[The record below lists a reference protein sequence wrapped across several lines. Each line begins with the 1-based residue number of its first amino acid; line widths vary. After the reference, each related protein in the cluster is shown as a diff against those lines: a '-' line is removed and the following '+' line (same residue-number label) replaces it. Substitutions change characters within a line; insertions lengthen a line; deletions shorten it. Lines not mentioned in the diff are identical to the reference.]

1 MIFAKHAPVG
11 LVLVLLLMATGCS
24 KTELYSN
31 LTERDANE
39 MMAIL
44 LHSGFACSKASGGE
58 ETWKISVPES
68 NFADAVSTLKE
79 QGYPRESYE
88 TLGQIFQKSGLVS
101 SPSEEKIRLMY
112 GLSQELGNT
121 ISRIDGV
128 QSARVHIVL
137 PENNPFGE
145 SVKPSSA
152 AVAITHRPDADLQTM
167 VPDIQELVI
176 ASIEGLEMDKVK
188 VSLFESGDKLSSVL
202 PTAKGKQEY
211 AEVMGVR
218 VAKDSAPRL
227 WMIVIGVGAF
237 AVGAIVLASG
247 SVLRKSTSSS

>member
-1 MIFAKHAPVG
+1 MIAKKIITVG
-11 LVLVLLLMATGCS
+11 LGLLLLAATGCS
-24 KTELYSN
+24 KTDLYTN
-31 LTERDANE
+31 LSERDANE

-44 LHSGFACSKASGGE
+44 LRTGISCSKSTGE
-58 ETWKISVPES
+58 EGTWNLSVPES
-68 NFADAVSTLKE
+68 NFADAVATLNE

-152 AVAITHRPDADLQTM
+152 AVAITHRPSADLQTM

-188 VSLFESGDKLSSVL
+188 VSLFEADNKFSASLPAPRSDSEYTEVL
-202 PTAKGKQEY
+202 
-211 AEVMGVR
+211 GVR
-218 VAKDSAPRL
+218 VASESANRL
-227 WMIVIGVGAF
+227 WMMIASVASVMVVVAGVFGGAM
-237 AVGAIVLASG
+237 
-247 SVLRKSTSSS
+247 LRKPVATK

>member
-1 MIFAKHAPVG
+1 MIYNKHHFCFG
-11 LVLVLLLMATGCS
+11 LLCLALLSGCS
-24 KTELYSN
+24 KTDLYTN

-44 LHSGFACSKASGGE
+44 LRTGISCSKTSGE
-58 ETWKISVPES
+58 EGTWNLSVPES
-68 NFADAVSTLKE
+68 NFADAVATLKD

-145 SVKPSSA
+145 SIKPSSA
-152 AVAITHRPDADLQTM
+152 AVAITHHPNADLQTM

-188 VSLFESGDKLSSVL
+188 VSLFEADNKFSTSLPSVNRDE
-202 PTAKGKQEY
+202 AY
-211 AEVMGVR
+211 SEVLGVR
-218 VAKDSAPRL
+218 VAKESVARL
-227 WMIVIGVGAF
+227 WMMVVGVGVL
-237 AVGAIVLASG
+237 AVGMIVMFGG
-247 SVLRKSTSSS
+247 SVLRKPAATK